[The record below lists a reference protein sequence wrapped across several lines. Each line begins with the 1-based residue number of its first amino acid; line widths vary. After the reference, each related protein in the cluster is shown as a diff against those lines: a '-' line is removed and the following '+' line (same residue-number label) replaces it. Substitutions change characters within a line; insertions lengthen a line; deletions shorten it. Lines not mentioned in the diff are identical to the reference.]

1 MVNIQVIFSE
11 EYFLLINP
19 FLIFFF
25 FFLAIDN
32 NIPLA
37 KANTY
42 ILSIT

>member
-1 MVNIQVIFSE
+1 MVNIQVIYSE
-11 EYFLLINP
+11 EYFLLI
-19 FLIFFF
+19 IFFF
-25 FFLAIDN
+25 DFFFFVIDN

>member
-19 FLIFFF
+19 FFNL